1 MARTTKAAK
10 ATEKA
15 TKKKKSSTTTK
26 SPRKSPA
33 KKSPAKKS
41 PARKTASK
49 SKTATKKKTA
59 AKKTGTQKTGTKKK
73 TAAKK
78 SSPTKKTASKRTVS
92 QSPPAKKKT
101 GTQKTGAQTTGKKAA
116 SSTKSTKTTKTNSR
130 AKKAKSPFDSRFLE
144 QMRKLLKSE
153 RDVYE
158 RQAKQLRAEADSLVA
173 DMDPGDVQFDEES
186 GEGDT
191 IAVERGRDLA
201 LASKALE
208 MIDEIDHALSKFD
221 LGTYGICEISGE
233 PIPKERLEAI
243 PWAREKVEYKVG
255 GFGRR

>member
-10 ATEKA
+10 ATKKSA
-15 TKKKKSSTTTK
+15 KKKSTAKKGAVAEKGAAKKRAAKKRTTK
-26 SPRKSPA
+26 KPPA
-33 KKSPAKKS
+33 TKKSPA
-41 PARKTASK
+41 
-49 SKTATKKKTA
+49 
-59 AKKTGTQKTGTKKK
+59 
-73 TAAKK
+73 
-78 SSPTKKTASKRTVS
+78 TKKTASKRTVS
-92 QSPPAKKKT
+92 ESSASKNEKKSPARKKAPTKKQAAKKKVPAKKT
-101 GTQKTGAQTTGKKAA
+101 P
-116 SSTKSTKTTKTNSR
+116 
-130 AKKAKSPFDSRFLE
+130 AKRKVKSPFDSRFLE
-144 QMRKLLKSE
+144 QMRKLLNAE

-208 MIDEIDHALSKFD
+208 MIDEIDHALAKFD